1 MPTKAAAQDASA
13 RERILQTAEE
23 LFAEGGFN
31 GVSMRDI
38 AAKARVGLGQL
49 TYYFESK
56 RDLYLE
62 VFLNTG
68 FRIISERQRLLREAR
83 AKYGRKPIP
92 LKVLI
97 RGFVMPYLDYARADG
112 ATYVRLYARLHTE
125 PPELAE
131 EVRRRVYD
139 ETTLDYADAFRQAL
153 PHIPAEVIYWRLVFM
168 MGTYNFAFITS
179 GRLEVMSRG
188 ALRSSDLDAVVRQVL
203 PFIEAGLRAPVPL
216 DSVKG
221 GA

>member
-1 MPTKAAAQDASA
+1 MASTKAAAQEDASA

-56 RDLYLE
+56 RDLYLT
-62 VFLNTG
+62 VFLNSG
-68 FRIISERQRLLREAR
+68 VRITSERKRLLVEAR
-83 AKYGRKPIP
+83 AKYGSRPIP
-92 LKVLI
+92 LKLLI
-97 RGFVMPYLDYARADG
+97 RNFVMPYLDYARTDG
-112 ATYVRLYARLHTE
+112 ATYVRLYARLHSE
-125 PPELAE
+125 PPDLAE
-131 EVRRRVYD
+131 EVRRKLYD
-139 ETTLDYADAFRQAL
+139 ETTLDYADAFKQSL
-153 PHIPAEVIYWRLVFM
+153 PNIPEEVVYWRLVFM

-188 ALRSSDLDAVVRQVL
+188 TQTSKNLDAVVTQVL
-203 PFIEAGLRAPVPL
+203 PFIEAGLRAPVP
-216 DSVKG
+216 
-221 GA
+221 

>member
-1 MPTKAAAQDASA
+1 MSSTKTAAHEDASA

-23 LFAEGGFN
+23 LFAEDGFN

-49 TYYFESK
+49 TYYFQSK
-56 RDLYLE
+56 RDLYLT
-62 VFLNTG
+62 VFLNSG
-68 FRIISERQRLLREAR
+68 FRIISERRRLLAEAR
-83 AKYGRKPIP
+83 TKYGSRPVP

-97 RGFVMPYLDYARADG
+97 RSYVMPYLDYARTDG
-112 ATYVRLYARLHTE
+112 TTYVRLYARLHSE
-125 PPELAE
+125 PQDLAE

-139 ETTLDYADAFRQAL
+139 ETTLDYADAFKQSL
-153 PHIPAEVIYWRLVFM
+153 PHIPDEVIYWRLVFM

-188 ALRSSDLDAVVRQVL
+188 ALTSTNLDAVVKQVL
-203 PFIEAGLRAPVPL
+203 PFIEAGLRAPVP
-216 DSVKG
+216 
-221 GA
+221 